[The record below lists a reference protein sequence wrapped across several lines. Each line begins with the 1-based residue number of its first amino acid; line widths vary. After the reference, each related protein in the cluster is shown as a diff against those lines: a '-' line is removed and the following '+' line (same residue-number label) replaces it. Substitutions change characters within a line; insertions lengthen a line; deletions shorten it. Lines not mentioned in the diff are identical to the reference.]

1 MLLYLV
7 SFLVLFS
14 FIVFIH
20 EYGHYYFAKKAGAKV
35 EQFFIFGLPYFN
47 LNKEFLGWNDKDGT
61 RWSIGYVPIGGYV
74 KTLGQKIII
83 CLNRK

>member
-1 MLLYLV
+1 MNIIGISMLLYLV

-14 FIVFIH
+14 FIVIIH

-47 LNKEFLGWNDKDGT
+47 LNKE
-61 RWSIGYVPIGGYV
+61 
-74 KTLGQKIII
+74 
-83 CLNRK
+83 